1 MEPRSYREFTDS
13 VIRTLESLE
22 LDYAIGGSFASMA
35 YSEVR
40 TTVDIDISVVLPLA
54 AGSRFV
60 QAFERLGY
68 YVSLD
73 SIIDALVHGLPFNI
87 IDAESGYKAD
97 IFVIDPDAP
106 TLLEQSVMYRR
117 RRGVYDEA
125 SGAEAM
131 LYSPEDVIVYKLK
144 YYVSGR
150 MTKHLRDIGA
160 MLIVQREAL
169 DYDYIAHW
177 AGQVGAAEV
186 WRQLLDEYKR
196 DLQNSASLL

>member
-1 MEPRSYREFTDS
+1 MVPKSYREFADS
-13 VIRTLESLE
+13 VIRTLESLG

-54 AGSRFV
+54 VGSHFV

-73 SIIDALVHGLPFNI
+73 SIIDSIVHGLPFNI

-97 IFVIDPDAP
+97 IFLIDPDTP
-106 TLLEQSVMYRR
+106 TLLEQSVMRR
-117 RRGVYDEA
+117 RRREVYDEA
-125 SGAEAM
+125 SGAEAV

-150 MTKHLRDIGA
+150 IPKHLRDIGA
-160 MLIVQREAL
+160 MLIVQGEAL

-177 AGQVGAAEV
+177 AGQVDAAEV
-186 WRQLLDEYKR
+186 WRQLLDEYR
-196 DLQNSASLL
+196 SSLQSR